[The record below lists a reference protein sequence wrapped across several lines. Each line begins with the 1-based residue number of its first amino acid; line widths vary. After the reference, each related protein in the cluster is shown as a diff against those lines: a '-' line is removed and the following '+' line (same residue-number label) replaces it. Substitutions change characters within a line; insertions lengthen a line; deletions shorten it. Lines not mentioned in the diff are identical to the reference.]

1 MGATSRYTA
10 PKATIDPDR
19 SKSWIKRAT
28 PVVMAHKLQWFSA
41 LIFSFLGLII
51 QVWIPKILQNGITNS
66 LINKTQPLHNY
77 VELIAVLALF
87 TGVFGYISRTNLFK
101 VAYAIEF
108 DLRNILYEH
117 FTRMSFPFY
126 DRVQSGQLISRA
138 NSDIRSVQM
147 YLTFAPMILVQ
158 CSIALVA
165 FAFMLSISVPLAFV
179 AMASMPFIYI
189 VGIKMR
195 KSLFPVSWLIQS
207 RLAEVATV
215 VDENVNGVRVVRSF
229 AAEQQQLGQLAKAA
243 DRVQWGYIKDADL
256 RARFAPLVQN
266 LSQVGLVLVLLVGGW
281 LVIHEHLPVA
291 SIVSF
296 NLYLVM
302 MQAPFMMLGMLIMMG
317 QRASASA
324 DRIYEIIDE
333 KPTIVDRPDAI
344 DLVDCQGDVEFDD
357 VSFAYADDSLLTKPG
372 GDDGPREILRNLNLH
387 LHPGETIA
395 LVGRTGSGK
404 STVARVLARF
414 YDATGGTVR
423 VDGHDV
429 RDLTLTSLRA
439 NIGVVLDEPFLFSV
453 SIRDNIAY
461 GRPDASME
469 EVMAAAE
476 AAGAT
481 GFINRLADGYDTVVG
496 ERGYT
501 LSGGQRQRIAI
512 ARALL
517 VNPPILILDDA
528 TSAID
533 VKVEQRIHSSL
544 RVLME
549 GRTTLIIAHR
559 LSTISLADRVVL
571 LDNGRIV
578 ADGTHAELLASTPLY
593 SEVLAQ
599 ATSEEQAAA
608 EAAAGYRGPRA
619 GRRRPRARGRG
630 TRAAGRAP
638 RDRRRGP
645 RAREGC
651 DLMFGGGGVGPPM
664 GGGGAPGSA
673 QAGLPFG
680 GIPHELQAGV
690 DLLLDEEPERG
701 EPDVVFT
708 QLPTAHE
715 SKKLTLT
722 SLLMEYPGHV
732 RAGRVLGGDD
742 RPVHPARPEPRLLR
756 HQPWPDAA
764 PLRLRRRGAHG
775 GAVPGVDRRVGQR
788 AVRAGAG
795 DGPPRLVGHE
805 RPAHQGVPPPAAAL
819 ARLLHRGEGGRRHE
833 PHDERHREPAAAA
846 AGRAGPVRHSGPDH
860 GRHHGLP
867 LRHQRASWPPSPS
880 SPCCLPSSSCRS
892 GSSGP
897 PSAAT
902 TRCAT
907 ASRSCW
913 PTSPRACRAC
923 AS

>member
-1 MGATSRYTA
+1 MSKTEDRLDRATADGGARGNGATGAAVTTAPAHGQPLAAYVPMGVTSRYA
-10 PKATIDPDR
+10 KPKATVDPDR
-19 SKSWIKRAT
+19 SKSWIKRAA
-28 PVVMAHKLQWFSA
+28 PIVLAHKVQFFSA

-51 QVWIPKILQNGITNS
+51 QVWIPKILQEGITNA
-66 LINKTQPLHNY
+66 LILRTQPLHSY
-77 VELIAVLALF
+77 VELIAVLGLF
-87 TGVFGYISRTNLFK
+87 TGIFGYISRTNLYK

-189 VGIKMR
+189 VGVKMR

-229 AAEQQQLGQLAKAA
+229 AAEEQQLRQLATAA
-243 DRVQWGYIKDADL
+243 DRVQWSYIKDADL

-281 LVIHEHLPVA
+281 MVIHEHLPVA

-324 DRIYEIIDE
+324 GRIYEILDE
-333 KPTIVDRPDAI
+333 QATIVDRPDAV
-344 DLVDCQGDVEFDD
+344 DLVDCEGDVEFDG
-357 VSFAYADDSLLTKPG
+357 VSFAYAADSLLSKPDDE
-372 GDDGPREILRNLNLH
+372 DDGRRDIFRDLDLH
-387 LHPGETIA
+387 LHPGETVA

-461 GRPDASME
+461 GRPDASMD
-469 EVMAAAE
+469 EVVAAAK
-476 AAGAT
+476 AAGAA
-481 GFINRLADGYDTVVG
+481 GFIKRLSEGYDTVVG

-571 LDNGRIV
+571 LDSGRIV
-578 ADGTHAELLASTPLY
+578 ADGTHSELLATTPLY

-599 ATSEEQAAA
+599 AASEEQAA
-608 EAAAGYRGPRA
+608 E
-619 GRRRPRARGRG
+619 
-630 TRAAGRAP
+630 
-638 RDRRRGP
+638 
-645 RAREGC
+645 
-651 DLMFGGGGVGPPM
+651 
-664 GGGGAPGSA
+664 
-673 QAGLPFG
+673 
-680 GIPHELQAGV
+680 
-690 DLLLDEEPERG
+690 
-701 EPDVVFT
+701 
-708 QLPTAHE
+708 
-715 SKKLTLT
+715 
-722 SLLMEYPGHV
+722 
-732 RAGRVLGGDD
+732 
-742 RPVHPARPEPRLLR
+742 
-756 HQPWPDAA
+756 
-764 PLRLRRRGAHG
+764 
-775 GAVPGVDRRVGQR
+775 
-788 AVRAGAG
+788 
-795 DGPPRLVGHE
+795 
-805 RPAHQGVPPPAAAL
+805 
-819 ARLLHRGEGGRRHE
+819 
-833 PHDERHREPAAAA
+833 AAA
-846 AGRAGPVRHSGPDH
+846 AGIEDL
-860 GRHHGLP
+860 GLEDDVLEP
-867 LRHQRASWPPSPS
+867 EGGAI
-880 SPCCLPSSSCRS
+880 
-892 GSSGP
+892 
-897 PSAAT
+897 
-902 TRCAT
+902 
-907 ASRSCW
+907 
-913 PTSPRACRAC
+913 
-923 AS
+923 